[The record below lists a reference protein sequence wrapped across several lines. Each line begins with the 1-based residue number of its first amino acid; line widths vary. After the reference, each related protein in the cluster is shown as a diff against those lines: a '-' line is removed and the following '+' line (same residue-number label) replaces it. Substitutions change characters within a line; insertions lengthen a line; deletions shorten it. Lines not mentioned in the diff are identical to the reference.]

1 MTRIA
6 YVSTY
11 VPQRCGLA
19 TYTYHVRKYVA
30 AAKGEAEPDPVL
42 VPVRPEHEPTGDPH
56 LWPMRR
62 DHIAD
67 YIAMAERLNQSDVD
81 VVSLQHEFGIFGG
94 EAGAHI
100 LHFIRRLRKPLIT
113 TFHTVFEKPVP
124 PYASI
129 QREIAERSTEL
140 VVMNRKA
147 ADLLHRSF
155 HISKAKI
162 RYIPHGTPTP
172 EGIDREEVR
181 RKLGWTDR
189 KVLMTFGLLS
199 RGKGIE
205 SLLGVLPEVVQQVP
219 NTLYAI
225 VGQTHP
231 EVWKWEGER
240 YREELLDQ
248 IRKLGLGQHVV
259 MIDRYMEED
268 DLVRHLTACDLYVT
282 PYPGLQQITSG
293 TLAYAVGLGRPVVT
307 TPYVY
312 AVDLLEG
319 CDELFIHPDRKAEWA
334 GTIAA
339 LLKNDR
345 LLDEWSRKIY
355 AIGKTMHWAE
365 VGKRYLEV
373 FNEVGSLAHTQV

>member
-30 AAKGEAEPDPVL
+30 LAKGDARPDPVCVL
-42 VPVRPEHEPTGDPH
+42 VRPEHEPMDDPH
-56 LWPMRR
+56 VWPIRR

-67 YIAMAERLNQSDVD
+67 YIEMAERLNQSDVD

-94 EAGAHI
+94 EAGAHV
-100 LHFIRRLRKPLIT
+100 LHFIRHLRKPLIT
-113 TFHTVFEKPVP
+113 TFHTVFEQPAP
-124 PYASI
+124 PYAPI

-155 HISKAKI
+155 HISKSKI

-172 EGIDREEVR
+172 AGIDRDKVR

-205 SLLGVLPEVVQQVP
+205 SLLAVLPEVVRQVP

-231 EVWKWEGER
+231 EVRKWEGER

-248 IRKLGLGQHVV
+248 VRKLGLEQHVT

-268 DLVRHLTACDLYVT
+268 DLIRHLVACDLYVT

-339 LLKNDR
+339 LLKDDR

-355 AIGKTMHWAE
+355 AIGKTMHWTE